1 MAKNKRP
8 PVDIGDVT
16 ETLKESKGQGMD
28 VFFPTP
34 PHNTADDNKD
44 LKPKK
49 KTRAIKTPEDD
60 NIFLD
65 ESKKLNEESL
75 NTLDDVMTSLLQ
87 DVNLRGWKDTIE
99 NTETRGSSLRLTND
113 EIYSVQD
120 ILKDLERQL
129 KIKTSINELA
139 RLGLLFLIHDFKK
152 NGAKSLIYK
161 VKKS

>member
-1 MAKNKRP
+1 MAKKRP
-8 PVDIGDVT
+8 PLEIGELT
-16 ETLKESKGQGMD
+16 ESLKESKGQGMGA
-28 VFFPTP
+28 FFSTP
-34 PHNTADDNKD
+34 PDTTADDNKE

-49 KTRAIKTPEDD
+49 KTRAIKTPAD
-60 NIFLD
+60 NNNFL
-65 ESKKLNEESL
+65 EEAKKLNEESQ
-75 NTLDDVMTSLLQ
+75 NTLNDVMTSLLQ

-113 EIYSVQD
+113 EIYAVQD

-139 RLGLLFLIHDFKK
+139 RLGLLFLIHEFKM
-152 NGAKSLIYK
+152 NGDKSLIYK